1 MSLTNKW
8 YEILN
13 ILLVKRRVTVEELM
27 TLTDLSKQT
36 LRKNIQLLNDRL
48 QETAQ
53 IVEEGKYFELK
64 VAHLDRFQLIM
75 SGKLKKET
83 DFNSAGKRMAY
94 IIRALI
100 DAPDYILIDDL
111 CDELQVS

>member
-36 LRKNIQLLNDRL
+36 LRK
-48 QETAQ
+48 T
-53 IVEEGKYFELK
+53 
-64 VAHLDRFQLIM
+64 
-75 SGKLKKET
+75 
-83 DFNSAGKRMAY
+83 FNYSMTVYGKR
-94 IIRALI
+94 LK
-100 DAPDYILIDDL
+100 
-111 CDELQVS
+111 S